1 MKQEH
6 LNGQEISLEKCL
18 PDNVAG
24 IQGPHCGLKDK
35 RTQKTNYR
43 ITKLVIGQRVMALHG
58 KK

>member
-24 IQGPHCGLKDK
+24 IEGPHCGL
-35 RTQKTNYR
+35 TQQAAQHSTAAHSFPHSEMR
-43 ITKLVIGQRVMALHG
+43 MGER
-58 KK
+58 